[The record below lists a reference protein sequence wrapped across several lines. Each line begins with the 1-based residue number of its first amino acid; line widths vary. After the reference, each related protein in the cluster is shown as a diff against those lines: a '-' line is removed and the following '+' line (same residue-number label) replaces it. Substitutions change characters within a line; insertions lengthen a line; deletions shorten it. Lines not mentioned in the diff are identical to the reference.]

1 MTESEKRTKLID
13 KLRKLLALADP
24 TRGATEAEAASAMA
38 KVQSLLAEHN
48 LSLSDLETGP
58 SGPRIKED
66 KELRTDSR
74 PWRRAL
80 AISVAR
86 LYFCDH
92 FYSFHKEFTAKRSCG
107 YIRYDVHH
115 FIGEE
120 HNVLVAKIMFLYLIG
135 AISAL
140 ATSGSMK
147 LEPKARTPYV
157 TSFQHS
163 CSARLCVR
171 IMKLIEDARKG
182 QVKDEAGRNLPVL
195 ASLYDTAAAAN
206 KAFLDRTSPG
216 LEEKDNKRTKV
227 NSALGVLEGHAAGN
241 TISLNNNQVEA
252 GTKTHLLR

>member
-1 MTESEKRTKLID
+1 MTELKRNKLID

-58 SGPRIKED
+58 QGPRIRED

-92 FYSFHKEFTAKRSCG
+92 FYSFHKEWTNKRSCG

-120 HNVLVAKIMFLYLIG
+120 HNVLVAKMMFLYLIG
-135 AISAL
+135 TIDAL

-147 LEPKARTPYV
+147 LAPKDRTPYV

-171 IMKLIEDARKG
+171 IMQLIEDARKG
-182 QVKDEAGRNLPVL
+182 RTKDESGRNLPVL
-195 ASLYDTAAAAN
+195 ASLYDQAAAAN
-206 KAFLDRTSPG
+206 KAFLDQSTPG
-216 LEEKDNKRTKV
+216 LKEVVNKRSKI
-227 NSALGVLEGHAAGN
+227 NSALGVVEGHAAGN
-241 TISLNNNQVEA
+241 TISLNNNQVGS